1 MDTRVHDQAI
11 EMRVL
16 QALAHSKPEITHP
29 IIVAAT
35 PDGAVWLRGLALSQT
50 DRLTILHL
58 VGDVP
63 GVTEVFF
70 NVALMT

>member
-1 MDTRVHDQAI
+1 MDTRVHDQHI

-16 QALAHSKPEITHP
+16 QALAHYKPEISRH
-29 IIVAAT
+29 IVVAAT
-35 PDGAVWLRGLALSQT
+35 PDGAVWLRGLTLNQA

-63 GVTEVFF
+63 GVTEIFF
-70 NVALMT
+70 NVALMA